1 MDKLQALRNES
12 RGFCEIKKEQ
22 NDGIFQCKGF
32 VKVQEFYKGEV
43 VAKICLEKHEIKCL
57 FYLTKFEEWYKVKD
71 RVVTRGGF
79 YGKSRN
85 FIKSWIY

>member
-43 VAKICLEKHEIKCL
+43 
-57 FYLTKFEEWYKVKD
+57 
-71 RVVTRGGF
+71 RVR
-79 YGKSRN
+79 
-85 FIKSWIY
+85 